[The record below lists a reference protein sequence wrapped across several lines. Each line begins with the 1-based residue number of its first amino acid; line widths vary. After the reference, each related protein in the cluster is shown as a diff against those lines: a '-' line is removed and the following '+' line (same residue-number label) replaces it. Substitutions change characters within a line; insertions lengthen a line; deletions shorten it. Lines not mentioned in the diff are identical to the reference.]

1 MFFPSPPPYLV
12 PAHGNYVMLGYHYYE
27 VDVCLLG
34 FSFLVQVSLYLPI
47 QFCVLFTLLH
57 MSRISFCAKVNAFL
71 YECIIYLAM
80 SLFVILYF
88 QIMVVCCN
96 ECPCQVLLL
105 ILEDSFK
112 NIYLKELQRKGK
124 TKKKKELFN
133 LLVHWPN
140 GYKRGFWSC
149 T

>member
-1 MFFPSPPPYLV
+1 M
-12 PAHGNYVMLGYHYYE
+12 AIMLGYHYDE

-34 FSFLVQVSLYLPI
+34 FYFLVQVSLYSPI

-124 TKKKKELFN
+124 TKKKKKSSSICWFTGQMATKEDSGHALSHFLLF
-133 LLVHWPN
+133 
-140 GYKRGFWSC
+140 S
-149 T
+149 